1 MQRPIAENIKFI
13 HADECVFTFNTFINR
28 SWYKKYD
35 NIEVYDKKVKV
46 TTHAMLAGISEDE
59 GFEAYVIHPR
69 SIKTE

>member
-1 MQRPIAENIKFI
+1 M
-13 HADECVFTFNTFINR
+13 FTFNTFINK

-46 TTHAMLAGISEDE
+46 QTHAILAGISEDAGLE
-59 GFEAYVIHPR
+59 SYVIHPR

>member
-1 MQRPIAENIKFI
+1 VHNIKFI
-13 HADECVFTFNTFINR
+13 HADEAVFTFNTFINK

-46 TTHAMLAGISEDE
+46 QTHAILAGISEDAGLE
-59 GFEAYVIHPR
+59 SYVIHPR